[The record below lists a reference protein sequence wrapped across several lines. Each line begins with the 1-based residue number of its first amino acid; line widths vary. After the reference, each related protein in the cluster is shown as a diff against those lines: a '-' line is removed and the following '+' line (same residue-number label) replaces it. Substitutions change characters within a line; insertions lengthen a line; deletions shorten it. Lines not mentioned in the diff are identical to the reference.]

1 MSEAL
6 DLPVSPS
13 GVPAAANLGDR
24 GPSGA
29 RRHAPTARVRH
40 TAEIGALLV
49 MLSWGANVVAVK
61 SAIGDV
67 PPILFAFSRFGLA
80 FLVLLALLRWR
91 EGSVGLPRRDVVPLF
106 LLGLAGFGLYQDL
119 WATALGST
127 TAANSALITA
137 ATPVSTMLLC
147 AAVGSDTLS
156 RAKVLGGTIAFSGA
170 VGVVLATHGI
180 GFSGA
185 SLGDLLTFL
194 ATVCW
199 ALYVAFGTP
208 ILRRH
213 SPLRMATWAIG
224 LGCLGMLPF
233 ALWQAASFDP
243 SHVHPG
249 TLGLLL
255 FCALLPAAAANVLM
269 FEVVKVLGPSRT
281 YLFQFTVPAFA
292 VMMAAIFLGE
302 SIVVGQLLGGAVIVL
317 GILVSRSQLPGRRH
331 PQA

>member
-1 MSEAL
+1 MWCRSSSWVLPAL
-6 DLPVSPS
+6 GYTRICGH
-13 GVPAAANLGDR
+13 GV
-24 GPSGA
+24 
-29 RRHAPTARVRH
+29 
-40 TAEIGALLV
+40 
-49 MLSWGANVVAVK
+49 
-61 SAIGDV
+61 
-67 PPILFAFSRFGLA
+67 
-80 FLVLLALLRWR
+80 
-91 EGSVGLPRRDVVPLF
+91 
-106 LLGLAGFGLYQDL
+106 
-119 WATALGST
+119 GST

-194 ATVCW
+194 SDGVLGSLRGLWHSDTAGATRR
-199 ALYVAFGTP
+199 FGWRRGQSAWDAWECCRSP
-208 ILRRH
+208 SGRRPPSILRTSIPH
-213 SPLRMATWAIG
+213 PWAPPVLR
-224 LGCLGMLPF
+224 
-233 ALWQAASFDP
+233 
-243 SHVHPG
+243 
-249 TLGLLL
+249 
-255 FCALLPAAAANVLM
+255 AAAGRGGQCADVRSR
-269 FEVVKVLGPSRT
+269 EGPRSEPHIS
-281 YLFQFTVPAFA
+281 VPVHGAGLA